1 MMYVD
6 KKKSVLDI
14 IVILEIVLYEIQ
26 RQEMRLCEL
35 FRCASVVVTPDLFP
49 PNTNT
54 LLQIKAKMEQMTFKD
69 KLLLQSYN
77 HEDTQTL

>member
-1 MMYVD
+1 M
-6 KKKSVLDI
+6 I
-14 IVILEIVLYEIQ
+14 NIVFMLEIVLYEIQ

-54 LLQIKAKMEQMTFKD
+54 LLQRKAKIEEMTFKD
-69 KLLLQSYN
+69 KLLLQS
-77 HEDTQTL
+77 